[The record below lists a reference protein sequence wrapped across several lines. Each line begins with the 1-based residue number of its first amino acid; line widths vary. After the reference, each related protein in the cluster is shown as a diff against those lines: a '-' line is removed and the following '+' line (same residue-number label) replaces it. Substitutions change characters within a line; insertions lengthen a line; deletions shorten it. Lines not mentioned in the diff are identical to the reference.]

1 MSKHYEINSIQHN
14 SMKTFQQYQE
24 HDQKKKKNI
33 VIWRSQCDKQNK
45 LTTFLHILIRF
56 NNSSTK

>member
-24 HDQKKKKNI
+24 HDKKKKT
-33 VIWRSQCDKQNK
+33 
-45 LTTFLHILIRF
+45 L
-56 NNSSTK
+56 